1 MSRNVK
7 IGLFITV
14 CVFLATFSFYIYQA
28 VYTPNF
34 LLREEHEEML
44 YIYPG
49 STYEK
54 VLDALSEGKFIND
67 KVSFAFLAKLAGYP
81 EKVKPGAYKI
91 TPDMTNKDVLRM
103 LINGRQTP
111 VKFTFNNIRKLENFA
126 ARLGERFPADSA
138 NWMLLISNPDT
149 CSKYGFTP
157 TTIPAL
163 FIPDTYEFYWT
174 VSPSIFMK
182 KMKGYYDKFWN
193 NERMQKAQAL
203 KLSPVQVAILA
214 SITEAETKK
223 IDEMPTVA
231 GVYINRLNKNMP
243 LQADPTVVFAV
254 GDFTIKRVL
263 SGHKAVDSPYNTYK
277 YEGLPPGP
285 ILFPSK
291 PAIDAV
297 LNFERHEYLFFC
309 AKEDFSGY
317 HRFTSDFSEHLKNAR
332 IYQDALNKAG
342 IR

>member
-1 MSRNVK
+1 MSRNIK
-7 IGLFITV
+7 IGLFITI
-14 CVFLATFSFYIYQA
+14 CVLLATFSFYIYQA

-34 LLREEHEEML
+34 LLREKKESML
-44 YIYPG
+44 FIQPG
-49 STYEK
+49 ADYES
-54 VLDALSEGKFIND
+54 VLNELSEKGIIND
-67 KVSFAFLAKLAGYP
+67 MVSFAFLAKLAGYP
-81 EKVKPGAYKI
+81 DKVKPGAYRI
-91 TPDMTNKDVLRM
+91 TPEMTNKDVLRM
-103 LINGRQTP
+103 LINGRQSP

-126 ARLGERFPADSA
+126 ARLGDRFPADSA
-138 NWMLLISNPDT
+138 FWIEFISHPDT
-149 CSKYGFTP
+149 CAQYGFTP
-157 TTIPAL
+157 ATMSAL

-174 VSPSIFMK
+174 VSPSIFIK

-193 NERMQKAQAL
+193 DERMHKAAAL
-203 KLSPVQVAILA
+203 HLTPIQVAILA

-223 IDEMPTVA
+223 TDEMPIVA
-231 GVYINRLNKNMP
+231 GVYINRLNKKMP

-297 LNFERHEYLFFC
+297 LNYSRHDYLFFC

-317 HRFTSDFSEHLKNAR
+317 HRFTADFNEHLKNAR